1 MVTRI
6 GGLNSNLDTEAII
19 KTILDA
25 ERVPITRL
33 EEKNTTLE
41 TQKVAYTE
49 LESRASLLQST
60 AYSLSLYSTWAQK
73 STESANTSIA
83 TASATIAANVGDYNV
98 TVSTL
103 AKNHRVGA
111 STAQSSSTE
120 ALGYTGTFSVQGE
133 DINVT
138 SDDTLTSI
146 VEKINTAMENVAD
159 ADKAYAYIV
168 NNTLVIER
176 KNTGADTLNIT
187 DDGSILQS
195 GKLAILNGDGSFSN
209 ELQEASGFTG
219 KINGV
224 DVTSDSNTLEGFIN
238 GVTFNAKSQGS
249 TVVSVTNDTA
259 TVKQLITDFITQYN
273 DVSSYIRTQTAVIDK
288 KSEAAETEGLLQGD
302 TYLSNFSNKFFNM
315 MASSLT
321 DTSVINSAFNNLRK
335 IGITVKA
342 DVATEFEIKDEKA
355 LDSAL
360 ENNFDDVKNLFR
372 ANTGSTQG
380 IAKQLDTFLKK
391 ELDPANGTMTLRV
404 SNLTTNISDN
414 EKKITTL
421 EDKLADREVSLW
433 DHFAAM
439 EEMVG
444 EINNQMNF
452 LLSALGMSSSS
463 SK

>member
-73 STESANTSIA
+73 STESASATIA

-111 STAQSSSTE
+111 SVAQSSSTE
-120 ALGYTGTFSVQGE
+120 ALGYTGTFAVQGE
-133 DINVT
+133 DVNVT

-176 KNTGADTLNIT
+176 KKTGSSNLNIT

-195 GKLAILNGDGSFSN
+195 GKLAILNGDGSFAN
-209 ELQEASGFTG
+209 ELQESSGFTG

-224 DVTSDSNTLEGFIN
+224 DVSSDSNTLEGFIT
-238 GVTFNAKSQGS
+238 GVTFTAKSQGS
-249 TVVSVTNDTA
+249 TTVSVTNDTA

-273 DVSSYIRTQTAVIDK
+273 DVSSYVRTQTAVIDK
-288 KSEAAETEGLLQGD
+288 GSEAAETEGLLQGD
-302 TYLSNFSNKFFNM
+302 TYLANFSNRVFNM

-335 IGITVKA
+335 IGITVKS
-342 DVATEFEIKDEKA
+342 DVATEFEISDEKA

-360 ENNFDDVKNLFR
+360 TDHFDDVKNLFR

-452 LLSALGMSSSS
+452 LLSALGMSSS
-463 SK
+463 K